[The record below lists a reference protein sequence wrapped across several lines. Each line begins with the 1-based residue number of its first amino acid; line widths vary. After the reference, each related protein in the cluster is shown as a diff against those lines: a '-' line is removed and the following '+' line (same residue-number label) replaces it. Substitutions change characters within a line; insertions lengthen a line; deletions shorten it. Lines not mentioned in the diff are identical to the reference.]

1 MVWNEGR
8 VYLSEA
14 LRREP
19 VGLMPRDD
27 RYWAIHFDP
36 LHIGLLPSY
45 ANPTLHTLTSVL
57 SMSPV
62 YL

>member
-27 RYWAIHFDP
+27 QTYFGVTYVP
-36 LHIGLLPSY
+36 GL
-45 ANPTLHTLTSVL
+45 SVGQCGGDIVDR
-57 SMSPV
+57 SV
-62 YL
+62 IVGHRQEQQ